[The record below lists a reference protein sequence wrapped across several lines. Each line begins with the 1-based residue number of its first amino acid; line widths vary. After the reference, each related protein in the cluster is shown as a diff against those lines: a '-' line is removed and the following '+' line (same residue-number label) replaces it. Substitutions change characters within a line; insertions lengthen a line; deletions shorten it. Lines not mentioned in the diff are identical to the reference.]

1 MEWSLIVLETLQL
14 VHSFLMFRFQLA
26 KNVGNSNFNEIVEG
40 NLPCPSPKPTPSS
53 DM

>member
-1 MEWSLIVLETLQL
+1 MRCAGDAFSVLT
-14 VHSFLMFRFQLA
+14 QLA
-26 KNVGNSNFNEIVEG
+26 KNVGNSSFNEIMEG